1 MAENIRDIR
10 LIDITVG
17 ELIDFL
23 DARYPN
29 RNQQSAQTNSY
40 IKVDECATI
49 TGYSEEYVRQL
60 VFKRKIP
67 FTKLNNGTLRF
78 IKKDIIDWMGNNK
91 STPTQEAAQRY
102 IETTTMGNRSN
113 TFNRLNK

>member
-17 ELIDFL
+17 ELIELLDGRYNNKKQHIQQTDTFL
-23 DARYPN
+23 
-29 RNQQSAQTNSY
+29 
-40 IKVDECATI
+40 KVDECATI
-49 TGYSEEYVRQL
+49 TGYTEEYIRQL

-67 FTKLNNGTLRF
+67 FTKRNNGTLRF
-78 IKKDIIDWMGNNK
+78 LQKDIIDWMGNNK
-91 STPTQEAAQRY
+91 SIPTEVAAQRY
-102 IETTTMGNRSN
+102 IETTTISNRGN

>member
-1 MAENIRDIR
+1 MAEDIRDIR
-10 LIDITVG
+10 LIVITVG
-17 ELIDFL
+17 ELIEFL
-23 DARYPN
+23 DERYTN
-29 RNQQSAQTNSY
+29 KNQRNQTTDTFMK
-40 IKVDECATI
+40 IDDCATI
-49 TGYSEEYVRQL
+49 TGYSEEYIRQL

-91 STPTQEAAQRY
+91 STPTELAAQRY
-102 IETTTMGNRSN
+102 IETTTISSRGN

>member
-1 MAENIRDIR
+1 MAENIRDVR

-17 ELIDFL
+17 ELIELL
-23 DARYPN
+23 DGRYTN
-29 RNQQSAQTNSY
+29 KKQQSQQTDTFL
-40 IKVDECATI
+40 KVDDCATI
-49 TGYSEEYVRQL
+49 TGYTEEYIRQL

-91 STPTQEAAQRY
+91 STPTEVAAQHY
-102 IETTTMGNRSN
+102 IETTTIGNRGN
-113 TFNRLNK
+113 TFKRLNK

>member
-1 MAENIRDIR
+1 MAEDIRDIR

-17 ELIDFL
+17 ELIELLDGRYTNKKQQIQQTDTFL
-23 DARYPN
+23 KID
-29 RNQQSAQTNSY
+29 
-40 IKVDECATI
+40 DCATI
-49 TGYSEEYVRQL
+49 TGYSEEYIRQL

-91 STPTQEAAQRY
+91 STPTEVAAQRY
-102 IETTTMGNRSN
+102 IETTTISNRGN